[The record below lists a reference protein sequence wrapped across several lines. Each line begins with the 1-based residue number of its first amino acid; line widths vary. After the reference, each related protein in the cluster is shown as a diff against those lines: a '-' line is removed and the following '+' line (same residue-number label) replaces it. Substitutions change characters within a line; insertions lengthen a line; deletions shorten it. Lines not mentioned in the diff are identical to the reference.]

1 MRIAGIHDPFDIII
15 GGDQVR
21 NGKPDPEIFL
31 KAAQALGYHPDE
43 CLAVEDSAIGVES
56 AVAANMFTI
65 LVPDTVYPSNKIR
78 EVANFVI
85 PSPKTACRV
94 ILAIFRDKSK

>member
-15 GGDQVR
+15 GGDQVG

-31 KAAQALGYHPDE
+31 KTAQALGYRPEE
-43 CLAVEDSAIGVES
+43 CLAVEDSANGVES

-65 LVPDTVYPSNKIR
+65 LVPDTVYPSNKTQ

-85 PSPKTACRV
+85 PCPKTACRV
-94 ILAIFRDKSK
+94 ILAIFQDNGK